1 MPKRRALSASVIGI
15 GIAGAERQDVQAGD
29 VQAGQGHG
37 RERCCGCAER
47 RWTGRQGSGFT
58 QRTHHAVQSTSKKWS
73 DLDLAMKADSALD
86 WKLLAE
92 IKETFQDSELP
103 FRVDVLDWNDIAE
116 SFRKAIE
123 TNGFEI
129 LS

>member
-1 MPKRRALSASVIGI
+1 
-15 GIAGAERQDVQAGD
+15 
-29 VQAGQGHG
+29 
-37 RERCCGCAER
+37 
-47 RWTGRQGSGFT
+47 
-58 QRTHHAVQSTSKKWS
+58 
-73 DLDLAMKADSALD
+73 MKADSALD